1 MANSTSPAPSIY
13 ARQAMAERY
22 FQRLQDR
29 PDRALSLFGP
39 RQIGKTTFLNHDLG
53 KVANTAGLKPLY
65 VDLML
70 SKSPLK
76 SINAALADELHILRS
91 RKLKQP
97 VKSIGLLGANVAMEP
112 PPVPPQSTDD
122 AVQMWHLTAQLLAQ
136 SGVRGI
142 LLMLDEFQ
150 EMTRLGE
157 AGVDAIRAIRALFNQ
172 YKTTGQFLLLM
183 TGSSQ
188 SELVRLFASPA
199 LPSFGLADR
208 EDFQP
213 LGLDYVKFAVDRANT
228 VRAQGAKL
236 DVAQVFD
243 LFIDPLQNRPAD
255 LEAFL
260 GFAATHAIASKD
272 LSAACLQFLAS
283 RYPEE
288 DTQARYQTFTALQRT
303 LLQMMASNT
312 RQLMGSAAIQE
323 IERRIGVSVTAGGI
337 RKALVTFPPSTVSNP
352 SRGVYEIE
360 DKSLEMWLKAQK
372 PKT

>member
-1 MANSTSPAPSIY
+1 MVTSTSSTPSIY

-53 KVANTAGLKPLY
+53 KVASAAGLKPLY

-112 PPVPPQSTDD
+112 SPVPPQSTDD
-122 AVQMWHLTAQLLAQ
+122 AVQMRHLTAQLLAQ

-213 LGLDYVKFAVDRANT
+213 LGLDYVNFVVARANT
-228 VRAQGAKL
+228 VRAKGAKL

-260 GFAATHAIASKD
+260 GFAATHAIATKD
-272 LSAACLQFLAS
+272 LSAACQQFLAS
-283 RYPEE
+283 RY
-288 DTQARYQTFTALQRT
+288 T

-360 DKSLEMWLKAQK
+360 DKSLEMWLKAQDL
-372 PKT
+372 PTAF